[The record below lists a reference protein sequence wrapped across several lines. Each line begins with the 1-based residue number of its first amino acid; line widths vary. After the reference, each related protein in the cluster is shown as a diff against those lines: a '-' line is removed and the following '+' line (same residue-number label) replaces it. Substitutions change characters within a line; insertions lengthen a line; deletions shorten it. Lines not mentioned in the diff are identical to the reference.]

1 MMSRDCGIY
10 EACAINE
17 HGEARQRVNLA
28 VAEYPRFIKRPEET
42 LILARKSAK
51 IEVRI
56 SGTPFPEVKWY
67 KDWLPIAESSR
78 IKVCTDHYSFIS
90 KVLTK
95 LQIYCSSSS
104 LSPTQ
109 LSSKLEKPWPR
120 TRVCILFALATSLVA
135 SPPPSLFTWRRAR
148 LPTSTQPTLVESLRR

>member
-78 IKVCTDHYSFIS
+78 IKVCTDQYSIIS
-90 KVLTK
+90 KLLT
-95 LQIYCSSSS
+95 
-104 LSPTQ
+104 
-109 LSSKLEKPWPR
+109 
-120 TRVCILFALATSLVA
+120 
-135 SPPPSLFTWRRAR
+135 
-148 LPTSTQPTLVESLRR
+148 